1 MILYRWAIAA
11 KKMNPKL
18 SLMNLN
24 QNNPRLKGPMKESLS
39 SDVSK
44 PPENVNQED
53 EAHAV
58 TFEELSGRVVDILV

>member
-1 MILYRWAIAA
+1 
-11 KKMNPKL
+11 
-18 SLMNLN
+18 
-24 QNNPRLKGPMKESLS
+24 MKESLNS
-39 SDVSK
+39 VASE